1 VTCTCVESVFLAAHK
16 FGLEMGYASGGI
28 CFENDLIT
36 IVSLANFFQM
46 CEFGH
51 RELIKMQF
59 WGTGL
64 SAKWQMQP

>member
-1 VTCTCVESVFLAAHK
+1 
-16 FGLEMGYASGGI
+16 MGYASGGI

-51 RELIKMQF
+51 KELIKMQF